1 VVLERVAE
9 VSAAGGLAGVRGLT
23 QAVAERLAAAVEA
36 IPTEASAQ
44 ALRCFRGETGPT
56 TIRGGRRTVELT
68 PAGGLTFYLDVPA
81 ALRSAARLAAA
92 VRDAE
97 DLALVRDSFPALEI
111 VVIPEDPTVLQSD
124 REARSAIDVDPDSPA
139 VQAVGELAGRISR
152 WMGAAPAGDF
162 LPVVQ

>member
-1 VVLERVAE
+1 LLGQIEGHPGQRVVVADME
-9 VSAAGGLAGVRGLT
+9 AGAGTLTRMPKGSLDFALLVVEPSAKSIDVARRAS
-23 QAVAERLAAAVEA
+23 AIIAERQ
-36 IPTEASAQ
+36 I
-44 ALRCFRGETGPT
+44 
-56 TIRGGRRTVELT
+56 
-68 PAGGLTFYLDVPA
+68 GLSLVVA
-81 ALRSAARLAAA
+81 NR

-162 LPVVQ
+162 LPVVE